1 MHLNAGSRLLDWTE
15 GQGRTGVRHRC
26 RRRAGLRDPD
36 PVSDGRLPQPAAV
49 DQIVPAAPVVTV
61 IILSALNAYRSG
73 VRFIGEQDYI
83 NIALG
88 VGLGY
93 AAALL
98 LVAMGLAFEFAG
110 FSPGFFILGPVLTSA
125 ALISVRFGGKRSSGF
140 DRWGRD
146 LRPAGVLAGPV
157 RHCAGGAGLQR
168 AATADSLLA
177 PEESHAA
184 ARAGAQCLWLR
195 ARAGAAAPASEP
207 GNLRGRG
214 F

>member
-1 MHLNAGSRLLDWTE
+1 MHLNAGSLLARFDSRAKGVLARAIDAAGVLVCAILTLRLL
-15 GQGRTGVRHRC
+15 TG
-26 RRRAGLRDPD
+26 GPL
-36 PVSDGRLPQPAAV
+36 QPAPV
-49 DQIVPAAPVVTV
+49 DQIVLVALPVVTV

-125 ALISVRFGGKRSSGF
+125 ALISVRFGGKR
-140 DRWGRD
+140 
-146 LRPAGVLAGPV
+146 
-157 RHCAGGAGLQR
+157 
-168 AATADSLLA
+168 
-177 PEESHAA
+177 
-184 ARAGAQCLWLR
+184 
-195 ARAGAAAPASEP
+195 
-207 GNLRGRG
+207 
-214 F
+214 